1 MRYTAI
7 CAGIEYPGTSARSA
21 VRSALFACG
30 DRPVLLFFHSD
41 PVRAHD
47 ALDRPVCP
55 DPVPCDPGPWI
66 REWRISQ

>member
-1 MRYTAI
+1 MRPLRYTAV

-30 DRPVLLFFHSD
+30 DRPVLLFFHS
-41 PVRAHD
+41 V
-47 ALDRPVCP
+47 LCP

-66 REWRISQ
+66 QEWRISQ